1 MSAGDLTLQDA
12 ADALG
17 VHYMTVYRYVR
28 LGVLPASRAGRAWVV
43 RQEDLDELV
52 AARHADGS
60 DGEAGGRRSVDWAA
74 RFQARLLAGDRRGAR
89 NVVDAALAAGAGP
102 DEVELD
108 VIAPALRAIGECW
121 AAGTCDVAH
130 EHRASVIAGQVLSLL
145 DSRFSRRGV
154 RRGVV
159 VAGCAP
165 GERHALPLRLVAG
178 TVRRAGWEVEDLGA
192 DVPAG
197 SFALAAAEA
206 ERLVAVAVSS
216 TTPGNEEA
224 VVAAVAEIRGAV
236 DVPLL
241 VGGGAVTDEDAA
253 RRLGGDGWAP
263 DARGV
268 VGILEALH
276 IG

>member
-1 MSAGDLTLQDA
+1 MRAGELTLQQA

-28 LGVLPASRAGRAWVV
+28 LGVLPATRAGRAWVV
-43 RQEDLDELV
+43 HRDDLDELV
-52 AARHADGS
+52 ATRQAEA
-60 DGEAGGRRSVDWAA
+60 GEALSHRSVDWAG
-74 RFQARLLAGDRRGAR
+74 RLRARLLAGDRIGAK
-89 NVVDAALAAGAGP
+89 NVVNGALAAGADP
-102 DEVELD
+102 DEVHLE
-108 VIAPALRAIGECW
+108 VIAPAMREIGAGW

-130 EHRASVIAGQVLSLL
+130 EHRASVIAGQIVSLL
-145 DSRFSRRGV
+145 DTRFSRRGV

-165 GERHALPLRLVAG
+165 GERHSLPLRLVSG

-192 DVPAG
+192 DVPAR
-197 SFALAAAEA
+197 SFAVAVAEA

-216 TTPGNEEA
+216 TTPGNESA
-224 VVAAVAEIRGAV
+224 VVAAVEAIREAA
-236 DVPLL
+236 DVPVL
-241 VGGGAVTDEDAA
+241 VGGGAVPDEDTA
-253 RRLGGDGWAP
+253 RRLGGDGWAR

-268 VGILEALH
+268 VGILEDLH